1 MGFGKIGESLKL
13 YRNLY
18 IESIF
23 GKELLHDFL
32 KMFYGQQQMILQWL
46 PFKIVFS
53 FILLA
58 IHFFVPD
65 CLSS

>member
-13 YRNLY
+13 YGNLY

-32 KMFYGQQQMILQWL
+32 KMFYGQQQMILQW
-46 PFKIVFS
+46 
-53 FILLA
+53 
-58 IHFFVPD
+58 
-65 CLSS
+65 